1 MMKKYNTMEEYSAA
15 QKSTTESTVSLIT
28 DGNIVEYDGVNV
40 ITREP
45 KTADVV
51 FIDGDG
57 KVVFIAGETVNKA
70 TIPAGWKHAGYVFKR
85 FADAVL
91 IIHPDVISQKWADV
105 VQFRMAGLQLDGQ
118 QHEASFGLRL
128 SGGTAAGYDANTVI
142 SFSYSATELSQVVPA
157 INAAIERAKA
167 EIGFTNIVWAYI
179 PEPEQGLGE
188 DIIVQIDTWDAYQQ
202 YQSGGNVG
210 CTMTHVT
217 WEDMPSSSSYL
228 KVTGATNGGYMSLKR
243 FIIYYGASGSVPTA
257 NQVVGNAERVNRAS
271 FEQSEFC
278 ADLREYYGTYEAF
291 CEAEFK
297 IARQQYG
304 AFGLPS
310 GREMAERYAGKWA
323 PTKAG
328 ERKFKFPALNW
339 AASVSVDADGLR
351 TWWLPGVDEG
361 CALMDDDTTAVLAGP
376 VSKMGTTAINNAT
389 SRWLAERCYASYAW
403 IFYGTY
409 GTLTNGNVTT
419 SLRCQAVTLFKLNK

>member
-1 MMKKYNTMEEYSAA
+1 MKKYNTMEEYSADP
-15 QKSTTESTVSLIT
+15 KSTDESTVSLIT
-28 DGNIVEYDGVNV
+28 EGNIVEYDGVNV
-40 ITREP
+40 ITTQP
-45 KTADVV
+45 KAGDVV
-51 FIDGDG
+51 FADGDG
-57 KVVFIAGETVNKA
+57 KVVFIAGETINKA
-70 TIPAGWKHAGYVFKR
+70 AIPAGWKHAGYVFKR

-91 IIHPDVISQKWADV
+91 IIHPDVISQKWVDV

-128 SGGTAAGYDANTVI
+128 TGGTSAGYGADTTI
-142 SFSYSATELSQVVPA
+142 TFSYQGTTLEEVVTS
-157 INAAIERAKA
+157 INAAIDAAKE
-167 EIGFTNIVWAYI
+167 EIGFTNTVWAYI
-179 PEPEQGLGE
+179 PDPEQEMGD
-188 DIIVQIDTWDAYQQ
+188 DIIVQIDVWSDYS
-202 YQSGGNVG
+202 QSSSVGNVG
-210 CTMTHVT
+210 CTMTHAT
-217 WEDMPSSSSYL
+217 LEDMRYSGSYMR
-228 KVTGATNGGYMSLKR
+228 VTGTTNGGYMSLKK
-243 FIIYYGASGSVPTA
+243 FISYYGNSGSTPTK
-257 NQVVGNAERVNRAS
+257 NQEVGKAATVNRTA
-271 FEQSEFC
+271 FEESEFC

-389 SRWLAERCYASYAW
+389 GRWLAERYNAHSAW
-403 IFYGTY
+403 VFGGAN
-409 GTLTNGNVTT
+409 GTLGYGSVAG